1 MPLIQLRRLCKS
13 FGGVRAL
20 EDVSLEIAPGEI
32 RALCG
37 ENGAGKSTLI
47 KALTGVVAPDAGEIL
62 VDGNMLAPGDVQ
74 ASEAAGIAAVHQEST
89 VFPDLN
95 TIENIFVGRELTRC
109 RGLLLDWPAM
119 RRQTLA
125 ALDRLGESFDIDV
138 PVGRLTLAQRQT
150 VAMARALARDC
161 RLLILDEP
169 TASLSSHET
178 RVLLTILSQV
188 RDQGVSVL
196 YVSHRLEEVFEVA
209 DRVSVLRDGRFVETN
224 ATAEINAARLIE
236 LMVGRE
242 LDELN
247 QRHEHAAPVGDVV
260 LDVNALSRRD
270 AFHDVS
276 FSVRAGEILGIA
288 GLVGAGRSEV
298 VRALFGI
305 DGYDRGT
312 VAVEG
317 EPLPKRSVQTAIARG
332 LALVPEDRQ
341 HEGLVLEM
349 SVGNNLSLAMLG
361 TLSRMGL
368 IERRRE
374 TDIVAQQLQAL
385 RVKTAGPSVPARTL
399 SGGNQQKLVLGK
411 WLAGN
416 PRVLILDEPTRG
428 VDVGA
433 KAQVHR
439 LIRRLASDGVAIL
452 MISSELPEVLSVS
465 DRILVM
471 REGRIAGELSGK
483 SATQAEILELALP
496 DAVVF

>member
-1 MPLIQLRRLCKS
+1 
-13 FGGVRAL
+13 
-20 EDVSLEIAPGEI
+20 
-32 RALCG
+32 
-37 ENGAGKSTLI
+37 
-47 KALTGVVAPDAGEIL
+47 
-62 VDGNMLAPGDVQ
+62 ML
-74 ASEAAGIAAVHQEST
+74 
-89 VFPDLN
+89 
-95 TIENIFVGRELTRC
+95 
-109 RGLLLDWPAM
+109 
-119 RRQTLA
+119 
-125 ALDRLGESFDIDV
+125 
-138 PVGRLTLAQRQT
+138 
-150 VAMARALARDC
+150 
-161 RLLILDEP
+161 
-169 TASLSSHET
+169 
-178 RVLLTILSQV
+178 
-188 RDQGVSVL
+188 
-196 YVSHRLEEVFEVA
+196 
-209 DRVSVLRDGRFVETN
+209 
-224 ATAEINAARLIE
+224 
-236 LMVGRE
+236 
-242 LDELN
+242 
-247 QRHEHAAPVGDVV
+247 
-260 LDVNALSRRD
+260 
-270 AFHDVS
+270 
-276 FSVRAGEILGIA
+276 
-288 GLVGAGRSEV
+288 RSEV

-349 SVGNNLSLAMLG
+349 SVGNYLSLAMLG